1 MFAKSFHIQAILI
14 NNHKEAHFQ
23 AQNHINLSPRDPIM
37 HLRENCLHVRYVFFL
52 VFLVDSLEV
61 QSSVGLGAEGE
72 TSKIKNEFQENWTFS
87 D

>member
-23 AQNHINLSPRDPIM
+23 AQNHINLSPRDLIM
-37 HLRENCLHVRYVFFL
+37 HLRENCLHVCYVFFL

-61 QSSVGLGAEGE
+61 QSSVGLGAGE